1 MMSRGSEKEPRVDP
15 RKGLISM
22 NTVQSSLKSYEMLID
37 GEFVASAKTIEVLN
51 PTTEQ
56 VISRFPSGTVEDVNR
71 AVLAAERAQI
81 SWAALPAIRRAGYL
95 REIATLVRAH
105 RESLARVITEE
116 QGKILSLAQVEVDFS
131 ADYLDY
137 MAEFARR
144 YEGEIIQSDR
154 PGENILLYKMPIGVI
169 AGILPWNFPFF
180 LIVRKMAPALLTGN
194 TIVIKPSSE
203 TPNNAFEFANLV
215 AQSSLPKGVFNL
227 VSGAGSVI
235 GKALAS
241 HPRVGMVSL
250 TGSVE
255 GGVAVMHAAADN
267 VTKVSLELGGKAPAI
282 VMGDADIDLAVRA
295 IRASRIINTGQVCNC
310 AERVYVH
317 ESVAGEFIAKMTA
330 AMERTVIGD
339 PMDPATEMGPLVSKR
354 QLAQM
359 GEVVELALEQ
369 GAELKCGGARCD
381 TQAGYFFQPTV
392 LVNCRQDSAIMQQ
405 ETFGPI
411 LPIATFKTLD
421 EALACANDCEYGL
434 TSSIYTRSL
443 DVAMRASNELK
454 FGETYVNRENFEAMQ
469 GFHAGWRKSGI
480 GGADG
485 KHGLEEYLQ
494 THVVYMNYDLNK
506 S

>member
-1 MMSRGSEKEPRVDP
+1 MGA
-15 RKGLISM
+15 
-22 NTVQSSLKSYEMLID
+22 TAASLKRYEMLID
-37 GEFVASAKTIEVLN
+37 GEFVTSSRMLSVIN
-51 PTTEQ
+51 PATEE
-56 VISRFPSGTVEDVNR
+56 VISEVPACAIEDVNR
-71 AVLAAERAQI
+71 AVLAAEEAQKN
-81 SWAALPAIRRAGYL
+81 WATLPAIRRAGYL
-95 REIATLVRAH
+95 REIATLVRAN
-105 RESLARVITEE
+105 REGLASVITEE

-144 YEGEIIQSDR
+144 YEGEIIPSDR
-154 PGENILLYKMPIGVI
+154 PGENILLYKAPIGVI

-180 LIVRKMAPALLTGN
+180 LIVRKMAPALVTGN

-203 TPNNAFEFANLV
+203 TPNNAFEFARLV
-215 AQSSLPKGVFNL
+215 AQSTLPKGVFNL
-227 VSGAGSVI
+227 ISGSGSVV
-235 GKALAS
+235 GKALAG
-241 HPRVGMVSL
+241 HPKVGMVSL

-295 IRASRIINTGQVCNC
+295 VRASRIINTGQVCNC

-317 ESVAGEFIAKMTA
+317 ESVAGEFIDKMTA
-330 AMERTVIGD
+330 AMRKTVVGD
-339 PMDPATEMGPLVSKR
+339 PFSAATEMGPLVSKR
-354 QLAQM
+354 QRELVHAA
-359 GEVVELALEQ
+359 VEQALTD
-369 GAELKCGGARCD
+369 GATLECGGNYESG
-381 TQAGYFFQPTV
+381 TGYYYQPTV
-392 LVNCRQDSAIMQQ
+392 LTHCRQETGIMQR
-405 ETFGPI
+405 EIFGPV
-411 LPIATFKTLD
+411 LPIATFETLD
-421 EALACANDCEYGL
+421 EALGYANDCEYGL

-494 THVVYMNYDLNK
+494 THVVYMNYDRNK
-506 S
+506 Q

>member
-1 MMSRGSEKEPRVDP
+1 MIVPAPEHASGETARRDFFMSTTQATLR
-15 RKGLISM
+15 
-22 NTVQSSLKSYEMLID
+22 QYEMLID
-37 GEFVASAKTIEVLN
+37 GELVSSARMLPVVN
-51 PTTEQ
+51 PATEE
-56 VISRFPSGTVEDVNR
+56 VISEFPAGTVEDVNR
-71 AVLAAERAQI
+71 AVLAAEKAQKP
-81 SWAALPAIRRAGYL
+81 WAALPAIQRAGHL
-95 REIATLVRAH
+95 REIATLIRGH
-105 RESLARVITEE
+105 REALAHVITEE

-180 LIVRKMAPALLTGN
+180 LIVRKMAPALVTGN

-203 TPNNAFEFANLV
+203 TPNNAFEFAKLV
-215 AQSSLPKGVFNL
+215 AKSSLPKGVFNL
-227 VSGAGSVI
+227 ISGPGAAI

-241 HPRVGMVSL
+241 HPKVGMVSL
-250 TGSVE
+250 TGSVD

-282 VMGDADIDLAVRA
+282 VMGDADIDLAVKA
-295 IRASRIINTGQVCNC
+295 IRASLIINTGQVCNC

-317 ESVAGEFIAKMTA
+317 ESVADEFTQKITA
-330 AMERTVIGD
+330 AMDQTVVGD
-339 PMDPATEMGPLVSKR
+339 PFAPETEMGPLVSKR
-354 QLAQM
+354 QRELVHAA
-359 GEVVELALEQ
+359 VERAVQ
-369 GAELKCGGARCD
+369 DGAELTCGGTAYEGK
-381 TQAGYFFQPTV
+381 AGYYYRPTV
-392 LVNCRQDSAIMQQ
+392 LTRCRQDTAIMQQ
-405 ETFGPI
+405 ETFGPV
-411 LPIATFKTLD
+411 LPIATFRHFD
-421 EALACANDCEYGL
+421 EAIEDANDCEYGL

-443 DVAMRASNELK
+443 DIAMRASNELK

-494 THVVYMNYDLNK
+494 THVVYMNYDMK
-506 S
+506 KQ

>member
-1 MMSRGSEKEPRVDP
+1 MDATQTSVR
-15 RKGLISM
+15 
-22 NTVQSSLKSYEMLID
+22 SYEMLID
-37 GEFVASAKTIEVLN
+37 GAFCSSTKML
-51 PTTEQ
+51 Q
-56 VISRFPSGTVEDVNR
+56 VINPSTEEVISEFPDGTIDDVNR
-71 AVLAAERAQI
+71 AVLAAEKAQKP
-81 SWAALPAIRRAGYL
+81 WAALPAIQRAGYL
-95 REIATLVRAH
+95 REIANLLRAD
-105 RESLARVITEE
+105 RERLAQVITEE

-154 PGENILLYKMPIGVI
+154 PGENILLYKAPIGVI

-203 TPNNAFEFANLV
+203 TPNNAFEFAKLV

-227 VSGAGSVI
+227 VSGSGSVI
-235 GKALAS
+235 GKALAA
-241 HPRVGMVSL
+241 HPKVGMVSL
-250 TGSVE
+250 TGSVG

-282 VMGDADIDLAVRA
+282 VMADADIDLAVRA
-295 IRASRIINTGQVCNC
+295 IHASRIINSGQVCNC

-317 ESVAGEFIAKMTA
+317 ESVAEEFVSKVTA
-330 AMERTVIGD
+330 AMQRTVVGD
-339 PMDPATEMGPLVSKR
+339 PMESGTEMGPLVSKR
-354 QLAQM
+354 QLELVTEA
-359 GEVVELALEQ
+359 VELALEQ
-369 GAELKCGGARCD
+369 GAELKCGGGPVKGG
-381 TQAGYFFQPTV
+381 AGYYFAPTV
-392 LVNCRQDSAIMQQ
+392 LTNCRQESSIMQQ
-405 ETFGPI
+405 ETFGPV
-411 LPIATFKTLD
+411 LPITTFKTLD
-421 EALACANDCEYGL
+421 EAIGYANDCEYGL

-443 DVAMRASNELK
+443 DVAMRAANELK

-494 THVVYMNYDLNK
+494 THVVYMNYDLGK
-506 S
+506 Q

>member
-1 MMSRGSEKEPRVDP
+1 MSA
-15 RKGLISM
+15 
-22 NTVQSSLKSYEMLID
+22 TQATLKRYEMLID
-37 GEFVASAKTIEVLN
+37 GEWAPSATMLPVVN
-51 PTTEQ
+51 PATEE
-56 VISRFPSGTVEDVNR
+56 VISEFPSGAAEDANR
-71 AVLAAERAQI
+71 AVLAAERAQKP
-81 SWAALPAIRRAGYL
+81 WAALPAIRRAGCL
-95 REIATLVRAH
+95 REIATLIRGN

-144 YEGEIIQSDR
+144 YEGEIVPSDR

-180 LIVRKMAPALLTGN
+180 LIVRKMAPALVTGN

-203 TPNNAFEFANLV
+203 TPNNAFEFARLV
-215 AQSSLPKGVFNL
+215 ARSSLPKGVFNL
-227 VSGAGSVI
+227 VSGPGSTI
-235 GKALAS
+235 GNALAS
-241 HPRVGMVSL
+241 HPKVGMVSL

-255 GGVAVMHAAADN
+255 GGVAVMHAAASN

-282 VMGDADIDLAVRA
+282 VMDDADIDLAVQA

-317 ESVAGEFIAKMTA
+317 ESVAAEFTGKITA
-330 AMERTVIGD
+330 AMRQTVVGD
-339 PMDPATEMGPLVSKR
+339 PFAAETEMGPLVSQR
-354 QLAQM
+354 QRELVGAAVEQALSDGAQ
-359 GEVVELALEQ
+359 LE
-369 GAELKCGGARCD
+369 CGGGNYASK
-381 TQAGYFFQPTV
+381 AGYYFQPTV
-392 LVNCRQDSAIMQQ
+392 LTRCRQETKIMQQ
-405 ETFGPI
+405 ETFGPV
-411 LPIATFKTLD
+411 LPIATFQHLD
-421 EALACANDCEYGL
+421 EALACANDCQYGL

-443 DVAMRASNELK
+443 DAAMRACNELK

-506 S
+506 Q

>member
-1 MMSRGSEKEPRVDP
+1 LKIFRRDFAFMS
-15 RKGLISM
+15 
-22 NTVQSSLKSYEMLID
+22 TTQATLKRYEMLID
-37 GEFVASAKTIEVLN
+37 GEFVPSAKLIAVVNPATEEVVS
-51 PTTEQ
+51 E
-56 VISRFPSGTVEDVNR
+56 FPSGTVDDVNR
-71 AVLAAERAQI
+71 AVLAAEEAQKP
-81 SWAALPAIRRAGYL
+81 WAAQPAIRRAGHL
-95 REIATLVRAH
+95 REIANLIRAN
-105 RESLARVITEE
+105 REHLAHVITEE
-116 QGKILSLAQVEVDFS
+116 QGKIISLAQVEVDFS

-144 YEGEIIQSDR
+144 YEGEIIPSDR
-154 PGENILLYKMPIGVI
+154 PGENILLYKAPIGVI

-180 LIVRKMAPALLTGN
+180 LIVRKMAPALVTGN

-203 TPNNAFEFANLV
+203 TPNNAFEFARLV

-227 VSGAGSVI
+227 VSGPGSLI
-235 GKALAS
+235 GNALAS
-241 HPRVGMVSL
+241 HPKVGMVSL
-250 TGSVE
+250 TGSVD
-255 GGVAVMHAAADN
+255 GGIAVMRAAATN

-282 VMGDADIDLAVRA
+282 VAADADIDLAVRA

-317 ESVAGEFIAKMTA
+317 ESVAAEFTERVTA
-330 AMERTVIGD
+330 AMRQTIVGD
-339 PMDPATEMGPLVSKR
+339 PFDPATEMGPLVSKR
-354 QLAQM
+354 QR
-359 GEVVELALEQ
+359 ELVGAAVDQALSD
-369 GAELKCGGARCD
+369 GAELECGGGNHAAK
-381 TQAGYFFQPTV
+381 TGYYFQPTV
-392 LVNCRQDSAIMQQ
+392 LTNCRQQTSIMQQ
-405 ETFGPI
+405 ETFGPV

-421 EALACANDCEYGL
+421 EAISNANDCQYGL

-443 DVAMRASNELK
+443 DTAMRASNELK

-506 S
+506 Q

>member
-1 MMSRGSEKEPRVDP
+1 
-15 RKGLISM
+15 
-22 NTVQSSLKSYEMLID
+22 MLID
-37 GEFVASAKTIEVLN
+37 GEFVASEKMLEVVN
-51 PTTEQ
+51 PSTEE
-56 VISRFPSGTVEDVNR
+56 VISEFPSATVEDVNR
-71 AVLAAERAQI
+71 AVLAAEKAQKP
-81 SWAALPAIRRAGYL
+81 WAAQPAIRRAACL
-95 REIATLVRAH
+95 REIATLVRAN
-105 RESLARVITEE
+105 RESLARVITQE

-154 PGENILLYKMPIGVI
+154 PGENIFLYKAPIGVI

-180 LIVRKMAPALLTGN
+180 LIVRKMAPALVTGN
-194 TIVIKPSSE
+194 AIVLKPSSE
-203 TPNNAFEFANLV
+203 TPNNAFEFARLV

-227 VSGAGSVI
+227 VSGSGSVV
-235 GKALAS
+235 GNALAG
-241 HPRVGMVSL
+241 HPKVGMVSL

-255 GGVAVMHAAADN
+255 GGVAVMHAAANN

-282 VMGDADIDLAVRA
+282 VMGDADIDLAVKA

-317 ESVAGEFIAKMTA
+317 ESVAAEFTEKITA
-330 AMERTVIGD
+330 AMRQTVVGD
-339 PMDPATEMGPLVSKR
+339 PFAPETEMGPLVSKR
-354 QLAQM
+354 QRELVAAA
-359 GEVVELALEQ
+359 VEQAIKDGAKLE
-369 GAELKCGGARCD
+369 CGGGY
-381 TQAGYFFQPTV
+381 AGKTGYYYQPTV
-392 LVNCRQDSAIMQQ
+392 LTNCRQDTGILQK
-405 ETFGPI
+405 EIFGPV

-421 EALACANDCEYGL
+421 EAIACANDCEYGL
-434 TSSIYTRSL
+434 TSSIFTRSL

-485 KHGLEEYLQ
+485 AHGLEEYLQ
-494 THVVYMNYDLNK
+494 THVVYMNYDQNK
-506 S
+506 Q

>member
-1 MMSRGSEKEPRVDP
+1 MGA
-15 RKGLISM
+15 
-22 NTVQSSLKSYEMLID
+22 TAASLKRYEMLID
-37 GEFVASAKTIEVLN
+37 GEFVTSSRLLSVIN
-51 PTTEQ
+51 PATEE
-56 VISRFPSGTVEDVNR
+56 VISEVPACTIEDVNR
-71 AVLAAERAQI
+71 AVLAAEKAQK

-95 REIATLVRAH
+95 REIATLVRAN
-105 RESLARVITEE
+105 REGLARVITEE

-144 YEGEIIQSDR
+144 YEGEIIPSDR
-154 PGENILLYKMPIGVI
+154 PGETILLYKAPIGVI

-180 LIVRKMAPALLTGN
+180 LIVRKMAPALVTGN

-203 TPNNAFEFANLV
+203 TPNNAFEFARLV

-227 VSGAGSVI
+227 ISGSGSVV
-235 GKALAS
+235 GKALAG
-241 HPRVGMVSL
+241 HPKVGMVSL

-295 IRASRIINTGQVCNC
+295 VRASRIINTGQVCNC

-317 ESVAGEFIAKMTA
+317 ESVAGEFIDKMTA
-330 AMERTVIGD
+330 VMRKTVVGD
-339 PMDPATEMGPLVSKR
+339 PFAAATEMGPLVSKR
-354 QLAQM
+354 QRELVHAA
-359 GEVVELALEQ
+359 VEQALTD
-369 GAELKCGGARCD
+369 GAMLECGGRYESG
-381 TQAGYFFQPTV
+381 TGYYYQPTV
-392 LVNCRQDSAIMQQ
+392 LTHCRQETGIMQR
-405 ETFGPI
+405 EIFGPV
-411 LPIATFKTLD
+411 LPIATFETLD
-421 EALACANDCEYGL
+421 EALGYANDCDYGL

-443 DVAMRASNELK
+443 DVAMRATNELR

-494 THVVYMNYDLNK
+494 THVVYMNYDRNK
-506 S
+506 Q

>member
-1 MMSRGSEKEPRVDP
+1 MATTQ
-15 RKGLISM
+15 L
-22 NTVQSSLKSYEMLID
+22 SLKHYDMLID
-37 GEFVASAKTIEVLN
+37 GEFVTSSKMLPVINPATEETISEV
-51 PTTEQ
+51 
-56 VISRFPSGTVEDVNR
+56 PSGTVDDVNR
-71 AVLAAERAQI
+71 AVLAAERAQKP
-81 SWAALPAIRRAGYL
+81 WAALPAIRRAVYL
-95 REIATLVRAH
+95 REIAALLRAN
-105 RESLARVITEE
+105 REDLARVITEE
-116 QGKILSLAQVEVDFS
+116 QGKILALAQVEVDFS

-180 LIVRKMAPALLTGN
+180 LIVRKMAPALVTGN

-203 TPNNAFEFANLV
+203 TPNNAFEFAKLV

-227 VSGAGSVI
+227 VSGSGSVV
-235 GKALAS
+235 GKALAG
-241 HPRVGMVSL
+241 HPKVGMVSL

-255 GGVAVMHAAADN
+255 GGIAVMHAAADN

-282 VMGDADIDLAVRA
+282 VMADADLDLAVRA
-295 IRASRIINTGQVCNC
+295 IRSSRIINTGQVCNC

-317 ESVAGEFIAKMTA
+317 QSVAAEFTRKMIA
-330 AMERTVIGD
+330 AMQQTVVGD
-339 PMDPATEMGPLVSKR
+339 PFAPATEMGPLVSKR
-354 QLAQM
+354 QR
-359 GEVVELALEQ
+359 ELVHAAVGQALQ
-369 GAELKCGGARCD
+369 DGATLECGGSYA
-381 TQAGYFFQPTV
+381 TGPGYYYQATV
-392 LVNCRQDSAIMQQ
+392 LTNCRQDTAIMQQ
-405 ETFGPI
+405 EIFGPV
-411 LPIATFKTLD
+411 LPITTFETLD
-421 EALACANDCEYGL
+421 EALTYANDCEYGL

-443 DVAMRASNELK
+443 DVAMRAANELK

-494 THVVYMNYDLNK
+494 THVVYMNYHLNK
-506 S
+506 Q

>member
-1 MMSRGSEKEPRVDP
+1 MERRRRRFGICR
-15 RKGLISM
+15 RKGHIPMS
-22 NTVQSSLKSYEMLID
+22 TVQANLKHYEMLID
-37 GEFVASAKTIEVLN
+37 GEFVASARTLEVVN
-51 PTTEQ
+51 PSTGQ
-56 VISRFPSGTVEDVNR
+56 VVAESPNGTREDVDR
-71 AVLAAERAQI
+71 AVLAAERAQK
-81 SWAALPAIRRAGYL
+81 SWAALPAIRRAGHL
-95 REIATLVRAH
+95 REIAALIRAH
-105 RESLARVITEE
+105 RESLAHTITEE

-154 PGENILLYKMPIGVI
+154 PGENILLYKAPIGVI

-180 LIVRKMAPALLTGN
+180 LIVRKMAPALVTGN

-203 TPNNAFEFANLV
+203 TPNNAFEFARLV
-215 AQSSLPKGVFNL
+215 AQSSLPRGVFNL
-227 VSGAGSVI
+227 VSGSGSVV
-235 GKALAS
+235 GNALAS
-241 HPRVGMVSL
+241 HPKVGMVSL

-255 GGVAVMHAAADN
+255 GGVAVMRAAAEN

-282 VMGDADIDLAVRA
+282 VMADADIDLAVSA

-317 ESVAGEFIAKMTA
+317 ESVAEEFTAKITA
-330 AMERTVIGD
+330 SMQRTVVGD
-339 PMDPATEMGPLVSKR
+339 PFDPATEMGPLVSQR
-354 QLAQM
+354 QL
-359 GEVVELALEQ
+359 ELVDAAVKRAIEQ
-369 GAELKCGGARCD
+369 GAELKCGGSPCD
-381 TQAGYFFQPTV
+381 APAGYFFQPTV
-392 LVNCRQDSAIMQQ
+392 LAGCQQKSDIMQQ
-405 ETFGPI
+405 ETFGPV

-421 EALACANDCEYGL
+421 EAIACANDCEYGL

>member
-1 MMSRGSEKEPRVDP
+1 
-15 RKGLISM
+15 
-22 NTVQSSLKSYEMLID
+22 MLID
-37 GEFVASAKTIEVLN
+37 GELVSSSRMLPVVN
-51 PTTEQ
+51 PATEE
-56 VISRFPSGTVEDVNR
+56 VISQFPAGTVEDVNR
-71 AVLAAERAQI
+71 AVLAAEKAQKP
-81 SWAALPAIRRAGYL
+81 WAALPAIQRAEHL
-95 REIATLVRAH
+95 REIATLIRVNREALAH
-105 RESLARVITEE
+105 VITEE

-131 ADYLDY
+131 ADYVDY

-154 PGENILLYKMPIGVI
+154 PGENILLYKMPIGVV

-180 LIVRKMAPALLTGN
+180 LIVRKMAPALVTGN

-203 TPNNAFEFANLV
+203 TPNNAFEFAKLV
-215 AQSSLPKGVFNL
+215 AKSSLPKGVFNL
-227 VSGAGSVI
+227 VSGPGAAI

-241 HPRVGMVSL
+241 HPKVGMVSL
-250 TGSVE
+250 TGSVD

-282 VMGDADIDLAVRA
+282 VMGDADIDLAVKA

-317 ESVAGEFIAKMTA
+317 ESVAQEFTEKITA
-330 AMERTVIGD
+330 AMDQTVVGD
-339 PMDPATEMGPLVSKR
+339 PFAPETEMGPLVSKR
-354 QLAQM
+354 QRELVHAA
-359 GEVVELALEQ
+359 VERAVQ
-369 GAELKCGGARCD
+369 DGAELTCGGKAYED
-381 TQAGYFFQPTV
+381 KAGYYYRPTV
-392 LVNCRQDSAIMQQ
+392 LTRCRQETAIMQQ
-405 ETFGPI
+405 ETFGPV
-411 LPIATFKTLD
+411 LPIATFTHFD
-421 EALACANDCEYGL
+421 QAIEDANDCAYGL

-443 DVAMRASNELK
+443 DIAMRASNELK

-494 THVVYMNYDLNK
+494 THVVYMNYDTK
-506 S
+506 KQ

>member
-1 MMSRGSEKEPRVDP
+1 MSVA
-15 RKGLISM
+15 
-22 NTVQSSLKSYEMLID
+22 QSTIERYEMLID
-37 GEFVASAKTIEVLN
+37 GDFVSSSKTLQVVN

-56 VISRFPSGTVEDVNR
+56 IIAEFPNGTVEDVNR
-71 AVLAAERAQI
+71 AVLAAERAQK
-81 SWAALPAIRRAGYL
+81 SWAALPAVQRGAHL
-95 REIATLVRAH
+95 REIASLLRAN
-105 RESLARVITEE
+105 REALARVITEE
-116 QGKILSLAQVEVDFS
+116 QGKILGLAQVEVDFS

-154 PGENILLYKMPIGVI
+154 PGENILLFKAPIGVI

-203 TPNNAFEFANLV
+203 TPNNAFEFAKLV

-227 VSGAGSVI
+227 VSGSGSVV
-235 GKALAS
+235 GNALAS
-241 HPRVGMVSL
+241 HPKVGMVSL

-255 GGVAVMHAAADN
+255 GGVAVMRAAAEN

-282 VMGDADIDLAVRA
+282 VMADADLDLAVRS
-295 IRASRIINTGQVCNC
+295 IHASRIINTGQVCNC

-317 ESVAGEFIAKMTA
+317 ESVAEEFTTKIVA
-330 AMERTVIGD
+330 AMQQTVVGD
-339 PMDPATEMGPLVSKR
+339 PMDAATEMGPLVSKR
-354 QLAQM
+354 QQ
-359 GEVVELALEQ
+359 ELV
-369 GAELKCGGARCD
+369 GAAVQNAIEDGAKLLCGGSADKGR
-381 TQAGYFFQPTV
+381 TGYFFPPTV
-392 LVNCRQDSAIMQQ
+392 LTNCRQESAIMQK
-405 ETFGPI
+405 ETFGPV
-411 LPIATFKTLD
+411 LPITTFKTLN
-421 EALACANDCEYGL
+421 EAIEMANDCEYGL
-434 TSSIYTRSL
+434 TSSIYTSNL
-443 DVAMRASNELK
+443 SAAMRAANELK

-494 THVVYMNYDLNK
+494 THVVYLNYNLNQQ
-506 S
+506 